1 MELGDDLVEMFL
13 GVLGIGGE
21 LGSDVAQDCELLVEL
36 YRNADEGAIGA
47 EELVDLF

>member
-1 MELGDDLVEMFL
+1 MVLGNDLVELLF

-21 LGSDVAQDCELLVEL
+21 LRGDVAQDCELLGQF
-36 YRNADEGAIGA
+36 YGNAYEGAIWA